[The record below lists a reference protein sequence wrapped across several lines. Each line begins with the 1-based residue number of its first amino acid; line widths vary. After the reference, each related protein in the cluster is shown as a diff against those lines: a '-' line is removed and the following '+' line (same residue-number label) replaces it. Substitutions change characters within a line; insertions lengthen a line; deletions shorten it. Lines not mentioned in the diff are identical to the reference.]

1 MPEPDFLQQQ
11 RQILK
16 VQKTAA
22 SERSAREA
30 DALTRKTTDQE
41 TADTLLSSSLKEAEK
56 QHVNA
61 SVTLR
66 LRRQNEHEA
75 ADMALEQARQTA
87 DIHLAKVHQAQKQA
101 QAALAAVGLGVDYKK
116 ANVKYPG
123 FKSADI
129 PSEKL
134 ERSAVRTRDLA
145 VAVTGLTN
153 DLRIEREK
161 SRNRRR
167 NLEIAA
173 VVGLIV
179 LLSLLLVAF
188 SKWQRR
194 QAIRHGQAIA
204 TAEIIAAQ
212 ATATAE
218 ITTAQPIARAMAPVL
233 AGLEA
238 DTGMKMVYVPPG
250 DFIMGSPDNLRY
262 EDEHPQHTVRL
273 GPYWIDK
280 TEVTAAQYRRCVIER
295 ECGPAGSLTLCT
307 YPYPIETPSDH
318 PVNCVEWKQAD
329 DYCRWAGKRLPT
341 EAEWE
346 KAARGVDGRTF
357 PWGEDEP
364 DCGFAQFGA
373 CDDGSVPAGS
383 KPRGA
388 SPYGAMDMA
397 GNVGEWVADWYGA
410 SYYSVSPTQNPSGPA
425 SGDSRVVRGGSWNL
439 SDSLIRVTSRT
450 GISPLTHQSDIG
462 FRCALS
468 P

>member
-1 MPEPDFLQQQ
+1 MPEPEFLQQQ

-16 VQKTAA
+16 VQKTAV
-22 SERSAREA
+22 SERIAREA
-30 DALTRKTTDQE
+30 DAMTRKTADQE
-41 TADTLLSSSLKEAEK
+41 TVDILLSNSCKEAEK
-56 QHVNA
+56 QYANA

-66 LRRQNEHEA
+66 LRRQSEQGA
-75 ADMALEQARQTA
+75 ADTSLEQARQTA
-87 DIHLAKVHQAQKQA
+87 DIHLARVHQAQKQA
-101 QAALAAVGLGVDYKK
+101 QAALAAVGLGVEYEK
-116 ANVKYPG
+116 ANVKPPR
-123 FKSADI
+123 FKPADI
-129 PSEKL
+129 PSDKL

-153 DLRIEREK
+153 DLRTEREK

-179 LLSLLLVAF
+179 LLSLLLVVF

-194 QAIRHGQAIA
+194 QAIRQD
-204 TAEIIAAQ
+204 Q

-218 ITTAQPIARAMAPVL
+218 IVIAQSTATAMAPVVSR
-233 AGLEA
+233 LEA
-238 DTGMKMVYVPPG
+238 DIGMEMVYVPPG
-250 DFIMGSPDNLRY
+250 DFIMGSPDNLGY
-262 EDEHPQHTVRL
+262 EDEDPKHTVRL

-295 ECGPAGSLTLCT
+295 ECSPAGSLDLCT
-307 YPYPIETPSDH
+307 YPYPIEAPLDH
-318 PVNCVEWKQAD
+318 PINCVEWKQAD

-364 DCGFAQFGA
+364 DCGFAQFGN
-373 CDDGSVPAGS
+373 CDGGSVPAGS
-383 KPRGA
+383 RPNGA

-410 SYYSVSPTQNPSGPA
+410 SYYSVAPTQNPSGPA

-439 SDSLIRVTSRT
+439 SDSFIRVTSRT
-450 GISPLTHQSDIG
+450 GISPFTQQSDIG
-462 FRCALS
+462 FRCAIS